1 MKEKEVNQSIQ
12 YHSKSIADLPELA
25 DQLIS
30 FADDLNIW
38 LFDGDMGAGKTTLI
52 KAICEE
58 LNVLDQVNSPTFA
71 LVNEYLTEQDDLVY
85 HFDFYRINSEK
96 EAFDI
101 GVEEYF
107 QSGYICLIEWPAKI
121 PTLLPDQYL
130 KIAIVLNEDGSR
142 TITATKND

>member
-1 MKEKEVNQSIQ
+1 VKEKEVNQSIQ
-12 YHSKSIADLPELA
+12 YHSKSITDLPELA

-52 KAICEE
+52 KAVCEA

-71 LVNEYLTEQDDLVY
+71 LVNEYLTGQDDLVY
-85 HFDFYRINSEK
+85 HFDFYRIDSEK

>member
-12 YHSKSIADLPELA
+12 YHSKSITDLPELA

-52 KAICEE
+52 KAVCEA
-58 LNVLDQVNSPTFA
+58 LNVLDQMNSPTFA
-71 LVNEYLTEQDDLVY
+71 LVNEYLTGQDDLVY
-85 HFDFYRINSEK
+85 HFDFYRIDSEK

>member
-1 MKEKEVNQSIQ
+1 VKEKEVNQSIQ
-12 YHSKSIADLPELA
+12 YHSKSITDLPELA

-52 KAICEE
+52 KAVCEA
-58 LNVLDQVNSPTFA
+58 LNVLDQMNSPTFA
-71 LVNEYLTEQDDLVY
+71 LVNEYLTGQDDLVY
-85 HFDFYRINSEK
+85 HFDFYRIDSEK

>member
-12 YHSKSIADLPELA
+12 YHSKSITDLPELA

-52 KAICEE
+52 KAVCEA

-71 LVNEYLTEQDDLVY
+71 LVNEYLTGQDDLVY
-85 HFDFYRINSEK
+85 HFDFYRIDSEK

>member
-1 MKEKEVNQSIQ
+1 MQ
-12 YHSKSIADLPELA
+12 YHSKSITDLPELA

-52 KAICEE
+52 KAVCEA

-71 LVNEYLTEQDDLVY
+71 LVNEYLTGQDDLVY
-85 HFDFYRINSEK
+85 HFDFYRIDSEK